1 MEVAALAGHGK
12 VEIQCTAA
20 GVDVPHGEIPGAVKA
35 PMVKRL
41 QQGPWKVKPVQVPGW
56 PKGDLPFS
64 AATKVDNIAFIS
76 GNQGTW
82 R

>member
-35 PMVKRL
+35 PLVKR
-41 QQGPWKVKPVQVPGW
+41 
-56 PKGDLPFS
+56 
-64 AATKVDNIAFIS
+64 
-76 GNQGTW
+76 
-82 R
+82 